1 MNYKDILG
9 WMTEYDL
16 DVISDLAKLVPENS
30 IIVEVGSMFGRSAA
44 CWATHTPKTA
54 DIYCID
60 NWYSFYIQEHPFSE
74 ATCLENKF
82 PLSNKQYDLLAEF
95 KNNTKSF
102 ANIKMI
108 QGNCPSGT
116 PWNNI
121 PIDLFFLD
129 ASHTNP
135 SDWEIIEYFLPFI
148 KTNGIIC
155 GHDYDKNQFPDVVEN
170 VSKLESVF
178 NTKVVL
184 FQNSSIWMINKN
196 G

>member
-16 DVISDLAKLVPENS
+16 NVISDLALLVPEYS
-30 IIVEVGSMFGRSAA
+30 TIVEVGSMFGRSAV
-44 CWATHTPKTA
+44 CWATHAPKTA
-54 DIYCID
+54 HIYCID
-60 NWYSFYIQEHPFSE
+60 NWYSFYTQDHPFSDE
-74 ATCLENKF
+74 ICLENKF
-82 PLSNKQYDLLAEF
+82 PLSGKQYDLLEEF

-102 ANIKMI
+102 SNIKMI
-108 QGNCPSGT
+108 QGNCPSQT
-116 PWNNI
+116 YWDNI

-135 SDWEIIEYFLPFI
+135 SDWEILEYFIPFI

-155 GHDYDKNQFPDVVEN
+155 GHDYDENQFPDVVEN
-170 VSKLESVF
+170 LKKLELLF
-178 NTKVVL
+178 NRKVVL
-184 FQNSSIWMINKN
+184 FKNSSIWMIYKN